1 MIPRKPNLFLI
12 GAMKAGTTYLRK
24 LLCAHPDIFMC
35 EPDEPSYFVAPKDL
49 RILWPE
55 MWERRLWRSEERYL
69 ELFRPSGGARI
80 LGEASTNYTKLPLT
94 PGVPERIAAFN
105 PEARFIYLL
114 RDPIQRAVSHYWHMV
129 RHHAEY
135 RPIADAFRRDPQF
148 VAVSDYMTQLRAF
161 LDRFDRDRI
170 AVLVHE
176 RLVADPVGVMP
187 GVYEW
192 LGVDAKAADPC
203 GFAEPENVAPDMISI
218 PGWRGIPRRLSQT
231 REMQSVIQRMPAIAR
246 QSLHSLTM
254 RDVRRRS
261 VDVTEAVAFLR
272 PRLLRQTEA
281 LAQLLGDRFP
291 EWTTLYGGPIPE
303 RLLDPRSDPEPLTSS
318 GLPARSLG
326 PDFR

>member
-1 MIPRKPNLFLI
+1 
-12 GAMKAGTTYLRK
+12 
-24 LLCAHPDIFMC
+24 
-35 EPDEPSYFVAPKDL
+35 
-49 RILWPE
+49 

-176 RLVADPVGVMP
+176 RLVGRPLRFRRTRECGSGHDQHSRLARHS
-187 GVYEW
+187 
-192 LGVDAKAADPC
+192 AA
-203 GFAEPENVAPDMISI
+203 AEPDAGNAK
-218 PGWRGIPRRLSQT
+218 RH
-231 REMQSVIQRMPAIAR
+231 PANA
-246 QSLHSLTM
+246 
-254 RDVRRRS
+254 
-261 VDVTEAVAFLR
+261 
-272 PRLLRQTEA
+272 
-281 LAQLLGDRFP
+281 GDRP
-291 EWTTLYGGPIPE
+291 PV
-303 RLLDPRSDPEPLTSS
+303 
-318 GLPARSLG
+318 AAQ
-326 PDFR
+326 PDHAGCAPT